1 VIGRATSSL
10 QGVAN
15 LTGRG
20 ASLVVTNRRWGATLS
35 AAALG
40 FGLFVGVAIGPGA
53 AGTFADPQQ
62 LIALP
67 SLERDAEPAA
77 DLAVAGP
84 PSSPAA
90 GGAPLAV
97 GGESGSLESLPSLTP
112 LAGESSEPLPP
123 IEEEPLP
130 ESKPPAAETEEEAA
144 PETTALAGAVVHAN
158 PAAGSYTLAIK
169 GGELVPVHA
178 AKLPRPGAKLS
189 LEGLQLANGTFA
201 EQAKPTR
208 KGQAAKASLRGVVTH
223 VKADPLAPAYTL
235 SGRGASLFIKV
246 PPDPSG
252 ALPPLPVLGAYAT
265 ASVTIEADASLT
277 QQTLEVEPGEPTTYL
292 DLAGVYAG
300 LDPATG
306 QLLLSSDDTRA
317 GEEDLALTVAEDI
330 DTTKLKPGDSYLAT
344 AEVQPDGALTLTGIA
359 SDERKKGAEDPS
371 SAQGDLKR

>member
-1 VIGRATSSL
+1 MIGRATSSL
-10 QGVAN
+10 QGI
-15 LTGRG
+15 LSLIGRG

-77 DLAVAGP
+77 GLAAAGP
-84 PSSPAA
+84 PSSPAED
-90 GGAPLAV
+90 GAPLAL
-97 GGESGSLESLPSLTP
+97 GGESRSLGTLPSLTP
-112 LAGESSEPLPP
+112 LASESSEPPSP

-130 ESKPPAAETEEEAA
+130 ESKPPADEAEEEAA
-144 PETTALAGAVVHAN
+144 PETMALAGTVVHAN

-189 LEGLQLANGTFA
+189 VEGLQLANGAFA

-208 KGQAAKASLRGVVTH
+208 KGQAAEASFRGLVTH
-223 VKADPLAPAYTL
+223 VKTDPLAPAYTL
-235 SGRGASLFIKV
+235 SGRGASLFIEV

-252 ALPPLPVLGAYAT
+252 ALPPLPTLGVYAT
-265 ASVTIEADASLT
+265 TSVTIEADASLT
-277 QQTLEVEPGEPTTYL
+277 QQALEIE
-292 DLAGVYAG
+292 
-300 LDPATG
+300 
-306 QLLLSSDDTRA
+306 
-317 GEEDLALTVAEDI
+317 
-330 DTTKLKPGDSYLAT
+330 
-344 AEVQPDGALTLTGIA
+344 
-359 SDERKKGAEDPS
+359 
-371 SAQGDLKR
+371 